1 MIYYSTF
8 PSKTERFFIDYVW
21 RDAALVLLAIAMVG
35 VSACG
40 LTTLLVIHCVACS
53 LHTTFLC
60 VSVFLW
66 IAVLS

>member
-21 RDAALVLLAIAMVG
+21 RDAALVLLAIAVVG

-40 LTTLLVIHCVACS
+40 LTTLC
-53 LHTTFLC
+53 
-60 VSVFLW
+60 
-66 IAVLS
+66 

>member
-21 RDAALVLLAIAMVG
+21 RDAALVILAIAMVG

-40 LTTLLVIHCVACS
+40 LTTLLVIYCVACS

-60 VSVFLW
+60 VSVFL
-66 IAVLS
+66 

>member
-1 MIYYSTF
+1 MGVYSGVELVNIYALANDDGDVKMIYYSTF

-40 LTTLLVIHCVACS
+40 LATLC
-53 LHTTFLC
+53 
-60 VSVFLW
+60 
-66 IAVLS
+66 

>member
-21 RDAALVLLAIAMVG
+21 RDAALALLAIVMVG

-40 LTTLLVIHCVACS
+40 LTTLC
-53 LHTTFLC
+53 
-60 VSVFLW
+60 
-66 IAVLS
+66 